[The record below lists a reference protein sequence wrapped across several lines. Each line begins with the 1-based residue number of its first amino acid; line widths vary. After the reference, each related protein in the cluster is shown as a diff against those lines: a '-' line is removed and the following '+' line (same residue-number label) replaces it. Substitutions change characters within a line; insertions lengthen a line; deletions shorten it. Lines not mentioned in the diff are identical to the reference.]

1 MALTSAVLYRCVSC
15 LSLSLSFSPRG
26 KYTTDN
32 QKETR
37 GKPKKEERGNFCRL
51 TYSLWP
57 ANRNITEM
65 EEKKSTRSKIFHQSE
80 LDASQAENYDSRLR
94 WPRVGLTRLPPP
106 IAVKCWILHRE
117 LPRVLSLSFACSCQL
132 DDIATLA
139 MITSVIRPQRNSI
152 WVAATA
158 DVLSGYLITKKDTA
172 VYSFEESNQLREQ
185 KENLSE
191 TQAAPAFIFTCMEFC
206 FVALPKGRAGV
217 TLLLQHYALRLERLQ
232 RNIQTKYK
240 HHLPLWYFLSNY
252 LELLYHYSEA
262 CVQQHVAGKEW
273 EEKNER
279 ERKRKGATLHTHTA
293 CPIYI
298 YTIQK
303 QIWQLHNGPLACF
316 VRLFLSL

>member
-1 MALTSAVLYRCVSC
+1 
-15 LSLSLSFSPRG
+15 
-26 KYTTDN
+26 
-32 QKETR
+32 
-37 GKPKKEERGNFCRL
+37 
-51 TYSLWP
+51 
-57 ANRNITEM
+57 
-65 EEKKSTRSKIFHQSE
+65 
-80 LDASQAENYDSRLR
+80 
-94 WPRVGLTRLPPP
+94 
-106 IAVKCWILHRE
+106 
-117 LPRVLSLSFACSCQL
+117 
-132 DDIATLA
+132 

-158 DVLSGYLITKKDTA
+158 HVLPGYLITKKDTA
-172 VYSFEESNQLREQ
+172 VYSFEESNQLRKQ
-185 KENLSE
+185 KER
-191 TQAAPAFIFTCMEFC
+191 AALAFIFTCMELC

-217 TLLLQHYALRLERLQ
+217 TLLLQHRALRLERLQ

-316 VRLFLSL
+316 VRLFLSLYIYFFFPLHLFSARLHIYKSWKLEEEEERGGKKELAGSSSRVCQIGMHS

>member
-1 MALTSAVLYRCVSC
+1 
-15 LSLSLSFSPRG
+15 
-26 KYTTDN
+26 
-32 QKETR
+32 
-37 GKPKKEERGNFCRL
+37 
-51 TYSLWP
+51 
-57 ANRNITEM
+57 M

-94 WPRVGLTRLPPP
+94 WPRVGLTRQPPP

-117 LPRVLSLSFACSCQL
+117 LPRVLSLFFACSCQL
-132 DDIATLA
+132 DDIDTLA

-158 DVLSGYLITKKDTA
+158 HVLSGYLITKKDTA
-172 VYSFEESNQLREQ
+172 VYSFEESNQLRKQ
-185 KENLSE
+185 KER
-191 TQAAPAFIFTCMEFC
+191 AALAFIFTCMEFC

-217 TLLLQHYALRLERLQ
+217 TLLLQHRALRLERLQ

-316 VRLFLSL
+316 VRLFLSLYIYFFSPPSL